1 MELEVVILSEVI
13 QRRRN
18 MISLTCGIY
27 NEMIQMNLF
36 TKTNRDSQT
45 QNALMVAEGGGKNM
59 GKGQSGSLGGTST
72 HSVQFR
78 SVQSLSRVR
87 LVAIP

>member
-1 MELEVVILSEVI
+1 
-13 QRRRN
+13 

-59 GKGQSGSLGGTST
+59 GKGQSGSLGGTCT

>member
-59 GKGQSGSLGGTST
+59 GKGQSGSLGGTCT

>member
-59 GKGQSGSLGGTST
+59 GKGQSL
-72 HSVQFR
+72 
-78 SVQSLSRVR
+78 
-87 LVAIP
+87 

>member
-59 GKGQSGSLGGTST
+59 GKGQSGSLGGTCT

-78 SVQSLSRVR
+78 SVQSLSHVR
-87 LVAIP
+87 LFVIP